1 MRGHRVLKSG
11 RPVFL
16 CLRGRG
22 LMLYLLGCFFSE
34 LVATIFVGLAPEA
47 NTIWVANAVV
57 LTYLLLAPRRRW
69 PAYISVAF
77 VAQFI
82 GGLLVGHHGIVSGV
96 ILTSLNI
103 AEALLSALLLRRR
116 SSQLPDFT
124 NPAYITRFVAYG
136 VFAGPCAMGTLDALL
151 IPLLHNASSPLWH
164 HTSPGIEFAGW
175 VMADALGACVATPV
189 CVAIFRTHF
198 RGSFFSIS
206 HWLQLLP
213 VVTLALLVFS
223 QSRVPAAFLL
233 YPLLVF
239 VLLRLG
245 LGWASLATLLVAAIG
260 SSFTVR
266 GHGPFAPSASNPSI
280 ESSILIQLFIA
291 GVMVCLYCI
300 SVVLEDLRAT
310 EKQLKHTAALHRLV
324 VDNSR
329 DVIIIADFDGNRSF
343 VSASGAN
350 WGGWTREDLRTR
362 KSLDLVHPE
371 DRPVIE
377 DALRKLRQGQD
388 GALVE
393 CRVRK
398 RDGSYIWVEAS
409 LRTIRD
415 PVTRIPTGV
424 LNSVREIAE
433 RKIAEQK
440 LAEAYRAVETLSIT
454 DSLTGLANRRRFD
467 HYLLGEW
474 RRAMRDRKP
483 LSLLLI
489 DADVFKSYNDTYGH
503 LRGDGCLK
511 QIAESIQDVVARPG
525 DLVARFGGEEFAV
538 VLPNTASDGA
548 IQIAQQICS
557 AMRSRQLPHSANPLG
572 IVTVS
577 AGCATLV
584 PQMGKHA
591 ATLVDCA
598 DQALYQAKNAGRNC
612 VRLFKLEAQVHQSST
627 QLTASSILLREESER
642 G

>member
-1 MRGHRVLKSG
+1 MRGDRVLKSR
-11 RPVFL
+11 RPL
-16 CLRGRG
+16 LRCLRGRG
-22 LMLYLLGCFFSE
+22 LVLYLLGCFFCE
-34 LVATIFVGLAPEA
+34 LVATVFVGLAPEA

-77 VAQFI
+77 IAQFL
-82 GGLLVGHHGIVSGV
+82 GGLFVGHHGVASGV
-96 ILTSLNI
+96 ILTFLNI
-103 AEALLSALLLRRR
+103 AEALLSAHLLRRR

-124 NPAYITRFVAYG
+124 NPAYISRFVAYG
-136 VFAGPCAMGTLDALL
+136 VFAGPVAMGALDALL
-151 IPLLHNASSPLWH
+151 IPVLHNASPLWH
-164 HTSPGIEFAGW
+164 NASPGIEFMEW
-175 VMADALGACVATPV
+175 VAADALGACVVTPV

-198 RGSFFSIS
+198 RGSLFSIGR
-206 HWLQLLP
+206 WLQLFA
-213 VVTLALLVFS
+213 VVAVALLAFG
-223 QSRVPAAFLL
+223 QSHIPAPFLL

-239 VLLRLG
+239 LLLRLG
-245 LGWASLATLLVAAIG
+245 LGWASLATLLVAAVG

-266 GHGPFAPSASNPSI
+266 GIGPFAASASIPSF
-280 ESSILIQLFIA
+280 ESSILIPLFIA

-310 EKQLKHTAALHRLV
+310 EKQLQHSVALHRLV

-350 WGGWTREDLRTR
+350 WGGWTREDLKTR

-371 DRPVIE
+371 DRPVIVS
-377 DALRKLRQGQD
+377 ALSKLRQGQD

-398 RDGSYIWVEAS
+398 RDGSYVWVEAS

-415 PVTRIPTGV
+415 PITRIPTGV

-467 HYLLGEW
+467 HYLLTEW

-511 QIAESIQDVVARPG
+511 QIAEGIQDVVARPG

-538 VLPNTASDGA
+538 VLPGTTSDGA

-572 IVTVS
+572 IVTVTV
-577 AGCATLV
+577 GCATLV

-612 VRLFKLEAQVHQSST
+612 VRQFKPETQVVQSSA
-627 QLTASSILLREESER
+627 QPTASSILLQEESER